1 MTPTVQVLESI
12 EGHPVLV
19 QLSPYNKAVLC
30 RTLKQAA
37 LLDYFEG
44 VAAGPGQFRRAR
56 RLMQRTGGGY
66 AEVFSRA
73 GRLVAVVTRRANWL
87 RSLTRGWRRG
97 PILESLFAHEPRVPR

>member
-1 MTPTVQVLESI
+1 MKPPS
-12 EGHPVLV
+12 
-19 QLSPYNKAVLC
+19 
-30 RTLKQAA
+30 RKQAA

-73 GRLVAVVTRRANWL
+73 GRLVAVVTRRH
-87 RSLTRGWRRG
+87 RG

>member
-1 MTPTVQVLESI
+1 MR
-12 EGHPVLV
+12 
-19 QLSPYNKAVLC
+19 AC
-30 RTLKQAA
+30 RKQAA

-44 VAAGPGQFRRAR
+44 VAVGPGQFRRAR

-73 GRLVAVVTRRANWL
+73 GRLVAVVTRRANSL